1 MNQKE
6 ILTNRSPLFLKSLP
20 FIPMPNWFTKPPSVR
35 LPQNNW
41 PIDVFGIDRKRS
53 WKHHFERFLRIKR
66 VCLDNGSKRNINF
79 KTAFLNEVEGESFCI
94 LATDNSK
101 SSYIKESLEILGF
114 DENKHQQVLKTDAG
128 KYDWWSGI
136 MHLRFTSKNLWL
148 PWSRLVW
155 SAAYLTGLNML

>member
-1 MNQKE
+1 
-6 ILTNRSPLFLKSLP
+6 
-20 FIPMPNWFTKPPSVR
+20 
-35 LPQNNW
+35 
-41 PIDVFGIDRKRS
+41 
-53 WKHHFERFLRIKR
+53 

-128 KYDWWSGI
+128 KYD
-136 MHLRFTSKNLWL
+136 
-148 PWSRLVW
+148 
-155 SAAYLTGLNML
+155 